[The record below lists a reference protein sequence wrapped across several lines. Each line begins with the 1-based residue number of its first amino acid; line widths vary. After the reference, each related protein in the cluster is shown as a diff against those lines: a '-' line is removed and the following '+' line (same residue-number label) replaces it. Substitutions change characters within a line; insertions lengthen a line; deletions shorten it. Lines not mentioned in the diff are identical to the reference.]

1 MSKRKKSRLGLF
13 IILAVIIYLSCIM
26 IDQQRII
33 YAKQEERREI
43 ERKIEEQNRINK
55 SLKRQKE
62 DINSDEFIERVAREK
77 LGLIKPGEKVFIN
90 VD

>member
-13 IILAVIIYLSCIM
+13 IILAGIIYLSCIM

-33 YAKQEERREI
+33 YAKQEERKQI
-43 ERKIEEQNRINK
+43 ERKIEEEKRVNK

-62 DINSDEFIERVAREK
+62 DINSDEFIERVARER
-77 LGLIKPGEKVFIN
+77 LGFIKPGEKVFIN